1 MTEDYANLEFAAR
14 ALPAE
19 ERAHLVDVLLESLRE
34 GKVAEV
40 EAGWKIEIAHR
51 VAAYD
56 AGKAT
61 LVPAEDVFANAKR
74 IISGLCK

>member
-1 MTEDYANLEFAAR
+1 MELAAL

-19 ERAHLVDVLLESLRE
+19 ERAHLVDTLLESLRE

-51 VAAYD
+51 IAAYD

-61 LVPAEDVFANAKR
+61 LVSAENVFAKARR
-74 IISGLCK
+74 IVFRPCK